1 MNIKKSIAAYILTAA
16 LIANLLPLP
25 AYGEDIAASG
35 ITAGEALVKNASYK
49 DIAGNS
55 NADNIMKMSVYGIVR
70 EYGSSMYRP
79 NQAAAKQD
87 ILAALVRSTGR
98 QEEAVKLGEQMRT
111 KDPSLSSVNAYIM
124 GHIEAAKAAGIITAK
139 EAASAGALTAGESAA
154 AKAEANAAKKAN
166 WKMTKVQYDQLLK
179 QKLDK
184 KSFDKA
190 YGTPANREETALWI
204 ARALELAPTKGEDT
218 MAVYNYTDWSSIKT
232 ENLPYIEA
240 VLRKGIMKGTSA
252 AAFSP
257 RGNISRGEMASIM
270 NMVVDQSLGKLGYK
284 TGYGK
289 VTGVSVARDLGAVA
303 DTYTT
308 STTIETPASDTI
320 SINIQKRSTRSSI
333 TQESVPVIKNG
344 KIGSESL
351 IAEGDIVEYTLNK
364 DNKVI
369 LLHVAKLTEIDGTF
383 VVYDPQKN
391 TVQVGDKNNNM
402 YILSVMPDSVI
413 TVQKEPVDIGRLEPN
428 SPAKAVFANDILKS
442 LSVDTAPELISG
454 KETPVRIIFADT
466 MGNVIK
472 VADEYDNK
480 KYLELADNAAIYI
493 NGELQDINSI
503 GFDQDAVVRIF
514 NGKVHEVKIYT
525 DVLEEDPNR
534 LLIITAKVKDIS
546 DKGIT
551 LLTDDNSEKPVLYT
565 IDRNTPIIKD
575 KQSVS
580 SSVLRQGDR
589 VKIEVNSTND
599 KHIARMEVQ
608 GEGVQIEKVYKG
620 DIKSVIPETGE
631 IVLSNVSYY
640 GFYDWVKKD
649 GYIRYKLDDNIDI
662 YNSDTRVSL
671 DSLKDHTGKTIYA
684 VSKKNY
690 GTEEL
695 VKAVLK
701 DGYEDTVY
709 KNISDVKWTT
719 KKLTL
724 SDGRVLN
731 FNDGSI
737 IIKDGRLLD
746 SLYLAKDSEA
756 FVIQNRSVLGVGSA
770 PLICLDSLN
779 GFSDYYITRGYLHKM
794 GEDYY
799 TVENSYRLEN
809 NKWTESGEPTFL
821 LSDETYVYDNVII
834 KGTITADEFAKS
846 RYKPYTYTWPN
857 YSAAGKGMDFH
868 EDNEYHYDY
877 EKYKGSSKFHQHFLV
892 YAVTDREGNTHA
904 INLLKKDRECYNKD
918 KVYTERL
925 FAGQVNTVDEGNK
938 SVTIKNARIYSEVL
952 QKWRPAMEEKP
963 VWVEVPINME
973 KVVILKNG
981 QAITMEELSKDDNV
995 YILSEDNNYALFMLV
1010 E

>member
-1 MNIKKSIAAYILTAA
+1 MTCIL
-16 LIANLLPLP
+16 IVNLLPMP

-35 ITAGEALVKNASYK
+35 ITTGEALVKNASFK
-49 DIAGNS
+49 DIAGNFS
-55 NADNIMKMSVYGIVR
+55 ADNIMKMSVYGIVR

-98 QEEAVKLGEQMRT
+98 QEEAVKLGEQMLT
-111 KDPSLSSVNAYIM
+111 GDSSLSSVNAYIM
-124 GHIEAAKAAGIITAK
+124 GHIEEAKAAGIITAK
-139 EAASAGALTAGESAA
+139 EAASAGALTAGETAA
-154 AKAEANAAKKAN
+154 AKAEADAAKKAN
-166 WKMTKVQYDQLLK
+166 WKMTRAQYDQLLK

-184 KSFDKA
+184 RSFDKA
-190 YGTPANREETALWI
+190 YRAPANREETALWI
-204 ARALELAPTKGEDT
+204 ARALELTPTKGEDT

-240 VLRKGIMKGTSA
+240 VLRKGIMKGTSGA
-252 AAFSP
+252 VFSP
-257 RGNISRGEMASIM
+257 KGSISRGEMASIM
-270 NMVVDQSLGKLGYK
+270 NMVVDQSLDKLGYK

-289 VTGVSVARDLGAVA
+289 VTSVSVARDLGAVT

-308 STTIETPASDTI
+308 TITIETPAADTI

-333 TQESVPVIKNG
+333 AQESVPVIKSG

-351 IAEGDIVEYTLNK
+351 IAEGDIVEYTLNNE
-364 DNKVI
+364 NKAV
-369 LLHVAKLTEIDGTF
+369 LLHVAKLTELDGTF

-402 YILSVMPDSVI
+402 YMLSVMPDSVI

-428 SPAKAVFANDILKS
+428 SPAKVVFANDILKS

-454 KETPVRIIFADT
+454 EETPVRILFAQT
-466 MGNVIK
+466 SPVGNVIK

-493 NGELQDINSI
+493 NGELQGINSI

-514 NGKVHEVKIYT
+514 NGKVHEVKVYT
-525 DVLEEDPNR
+525 GTLEEEPNR
-534 LLIITAKVKDIS
+534 LLIITAKVRDIS

-551 LLTDDNSEKPVLYT
+551 LLTDDNAEKPVLYT

-608 GEGVQIEKVYKG
+608 GEGVKIEKVYKG
-620 DIKSVIPETGE
+620 DIKDVIPETGE

-640 GFYDWVKKD
+640 GFYNWVKKD
-649 GYIRYKLDDNIDI
+649 GYIRYKLDDNIGI
-662 YNSDTRVSL
+662 YNNDTRISL
-671 DSLKDHTGKTIYA
+671 DNLKDYAGKTIYA
-684 VSKKNY
+684 VSRKDF

-701 DGYEDTVY
+701 DGYEDTLY
-709 KNISDVKWTT
+709 KNISEVKWTT

-731 FNDGSI
+731 FSDGSI

-746 SLYLAKDSEA
+746 SLYLAKASEA
-756 FVIQNRSVLGVGSA
+756 FVIQNRSVLGVSSA
-770 PLICLDSLN
+770 PLISLDSVN

-809 NKWTESGEPTFL
+809 NNWTESGEPTLF
-821 LSDETYVYDNVII
+821 LSDETYVYDNVIV

-857 YSAAGKGMDFH
+857 YSTAGKGKDFH
-868 EDNEYHYDY
+868 EDDEYHYDY
-877 EKYKGSSKFHQHFLV
+877 DKYKSSSKFHQHFLL
-892 YAVTDREGNTHA
+892 YAVTDTEGNTHA
-904 INLLKKDRECYNKD
+904 INLLKKDKECFNED

-925 FAGQVNTVDEGNK
+925 FTGQINKVDEGNK
-938 SVTIKNARIYSEVL
+938 SVTIKNASIYSEIL

-981 QAITMEELSKDDNV
+981 QAITMEELSLEDNV
-995 YILSEDNNYALFMLV
+995 YILSDENNYALFMLV